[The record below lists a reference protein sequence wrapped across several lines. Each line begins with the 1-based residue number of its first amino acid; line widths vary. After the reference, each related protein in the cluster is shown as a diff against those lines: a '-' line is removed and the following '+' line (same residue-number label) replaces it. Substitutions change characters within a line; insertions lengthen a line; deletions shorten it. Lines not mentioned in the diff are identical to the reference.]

1 MTRRQLAIAL
11 LPVAFLTVL
20 AVVVLGFA
28 WNIGQGVEDRKSR
41 FPAVE
46 QNARVIDGKAGI
58 SIEAGTSATAMAQ
71 ALKASDDA
79 EAGYTK
85 FLQSLGVLML
95 IVAAFQ
101 IAAIFRLA
109 RRVEPSNPTV
119 ETDARKS
126 GARGSL

>member
-11 LPVAFLTVL
+11 LPVAFLTILAIVVL
-20 AVVVLGFA
+20 AFA
-28 WNIGQGVEDRKSR
+28 WKIGQGIEDRKSK
-41 FPAVE
+41 FLAVE

-58 SIEAGTSATAMAQ
+58 PIEAGTSATAMAR

-79 EAGYTK
+79 EAGYIRV
-85 FLQSLGVLML
+85 LQSLGVLML

-101 IAAIFRLA
+101 ATAIVRLS
-109 RRVEPSNPTV
+109 RRIEPSNRTV

-126 GARGSL
+126 GVRGSL